1 MLKTITDF
9 IQSIPEV
16 SFSSFYTN
24 YVMEMQDIGIESEM
38 YAVSKLSDLHPIDF
52 ESNICSDIS
61 ELMFYENEEFNKS

>member
-16 SFSSFYTN
+16 PFSSFYIN

-38 YAVSKLSDLHPIDF
+38 YAVSKLSDLRPIDF
-52 ESNICSDIS
+52 ESNIYSDIS
-61 ELMFYENEEFNKS
+61 ELMFNGNQEFNKS